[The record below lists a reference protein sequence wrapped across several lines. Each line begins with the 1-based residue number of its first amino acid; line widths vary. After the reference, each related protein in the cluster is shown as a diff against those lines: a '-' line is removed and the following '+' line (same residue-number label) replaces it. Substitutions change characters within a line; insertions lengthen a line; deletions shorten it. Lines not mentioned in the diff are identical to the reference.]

1 MIIYAFAFKD
11 VSLSL
16 EFSEATAAAESQ
28 SASRGYSD
36 GETKSVKASQEESRK
51 KKKKSRKDAK
61 DENLANTFSNLLFDA
76 SSLTEAEKAEKRR
89 KMQAYVKQYADYAVA
104 EMKKHRIPASI
115 TLAQGLLESDAGES
129 RLAVQNNNHFGIKCF
144 SRTCKRGHCTNYTDD
159 SHKDF
164 FRKFKTP
171 EESFRAHSALLKSE
185 RYQFLFRYK
194 ATDYEAWAEGLQEA
208 GYATDPR
215 YAQKLIGLINELELY
230 QYDR

>member
-16 EFSEATAAAESQ
+16 EFSEAAVAEESRAPTWHKRTEETRPVKTSQ
-28 SASRGYSD
+28 
-36 GETKSVKASQEESRK
+36 KASRK
-51 KKKKSRKDAK
+51 KKKTSGKHAE
-61 DENLANTFSNLLFDA
+61 DENLANTFSNLLFDDRG
-76 SSLTEAEKAEKRR
+76 LTEAEKAEKRR
-89 KMQAYVKQYADYAVA
+89 KMQAYVKQYAEYAVA
-104 EMKKHRIPASI
+104 EMKKHHIPASI

-129 RLAVQNNNHFGIKCF
+129 RLAVQNNNHFGLKCF
-144 SRTCKRGHCTNYTDD
+144 SKTCKRGHCTNYTDD

-171 EESFRAHSALLKSE
+171 EESFRAHSALLKGE

-194 ATDYEAWAEGLQEA
+194 ANDYEAWAEGLQEA
-208 GYATDPR
+208 GYATDSR
-215 YAQKLIGLINELELY
+215 YAQKLIGLINELKLH